1 VTIPGLGDLSPPH
14 RHAPIGRWLV
24 TILVFALL
32 AGGGYAA
39 FLGLTGGSS
48 GASASKLPLC
58 PLPTKLAA
66 PPAAGPLRLTVK
78 NATERNGLA
87 ARVAA
92 ELTNRAFHVLSVGN
106 AVKISSNV
114 ATVRYS
120 PDRRAVADK
129 VAAQIQGSTLVDVG
143 GHGVVELDL
152 GMKFHALATP
162 LEAKVAYLRLLPHPA
177 VTPTA
182 SPTCRPQ
189 D

>member
-14 RHAPIGRWLV
+14 RHAPIGRWFV
-24 TILVFALL
+24 TILVLALL

-48 GASASKLPLC
+48 SPSASKLPLC
-58 PLPTKLAA
+58 PLPTKLPA
-66 PPAAGPLRLTVK
+66 PPADGPLRLTVK

-87 ARVAA
+87 ASVAA
-92 ELTNRAFHVLSVGN
+92 QLTHRGFHVISIGN
-106 AVKISSNV
+106 ALELGSNV

-120 PDRRAVADK
+120 PDRRTVADR
-129 VAAQIQGSTLVDVG
+129 VAAQINDSTLVAVG
-143 GHGVVELDL
+143 GHGVVELDI
-152 GMKFHALATP
+152 GPKFHALATP
-162 LEAKVAYLRLLPHPA
+162 LAARLAYLRLLPHTA